1 MAESTTPPPQPAGGK
16 RRLWIVIVAILIVAL
31 IGVSA
36 FAVLSAR
43 VPQKLAIDL
52 WYNND
57 GHYGDTETALA
68 LTLQNSIKNCGKV
81 TVTLRSDPWA
91 VFKQDRAQG
100 KMDAFLLG
108 WYPDYLDT
116 DDYISPFL
124 STSGAKSIGSF
135 YNNSQVNQW
144 INDAASSTD
153 SAVRADRY
161 GKIQDQLAADVPY
174 VPLYTVGAQAIYV
187 NGVQNVELHPVSFKW
202 FIVNKP
208 QATTLNV
215 STSDK
220 IITLDPASAY
230 DFFSIEVI
238 NQVYDT
244 LIVYDWKT
252 ADLKP
257 GLATVVPTVANGGIS
272 ADGKTYTYHLR
283 PGLRFH
289 DNTPLTSTQV
299 KNSIERAIRLDLP
312 GSAAFLLYDVGALV
326 ANATG
331 GYNTAPGVIETPDP
345 LNITFHLSR
354 PVGFFNSL
362 MAFSVSAPVPDT
374 YDQTKEQPS
383 TVGSVIGTG
392 PYKLTQHVENQL
404 VVLQRAFTD
413 YYNKNV
419 YQTDGIGP
427 IPYMDKVVINIRESG
442 AAVKQDIQT
451 KSVDV
456 AFRTLAP
463 PDIVDLQSRASTLG
477 ITVKLSSSPVIR
489 YLVFNVNRIADVR
502 ARQAIAYSVDRAAVN
517 QIVFLNTAA
526 PLYSMVPPS
535 LPWSSPVFQST
546 YGDANCPAANT
557 LLSQLGFAV
566 KLQGELTAIARD
578 R

>member
-1 MAESTTPPPQPAGGK
+1 MAPPAQPAKG
-16 RRLWIVIVAILIVAL
+16 RNRLMIAIVAILIVAL
-31 IGVSA
+31 IGLAA

-43 VPQKLAIDL
+43 VPQKFSFEL

-81 TVTLRSDPWA
+81 TVTLKSDPWA
-91 VFKQDRAQG
+91 VFKQDRSQG

-124 STSGAKSIGSF
+124 STSGAKSTGSF
-135 YNNSQVNQW
+135 YNNSQVNTW

-153 SAVRADRY
+153 PAVRADRY
-161 GKIQDQLAADVPY
+161 GKIQDQLASDVPY
-174 VPLYTVGAQAIYV
+174 IPLYTVGAQVVYV
-187 NGVQNVELHPVSFKW
+187 NGIQNVELHPVSYKW
-202 FIVNKP
+202 FVVNKP
-208 QATTLNV
+208 GATTLNV

-238 NQVYDT
+238 NQVFDT
-244 LIVYDWKT
+244 LLVYDWKT

-257 GLATVVPTVANGGIS
+257 GLATEVPTVANGGIS

-283 PGLRFH
+283 AGLTFQ
-289 DNTPLTSTQV
+289 DLLGSPVTSAQV
-299 KNSIERAIRLDLP
+299 KNSIDRAIRLDLP

-331 GYNTAPGVIETPDP
+331 GYNTAPGVIDTPDP
-345 LNITFHLSR
+345 QTIVFHLSR

-362 MAFSVSAPVPDT
+362 MAFSVAAPVPDS
-374 YDQTKEQPS
+374 YSQTGEQPS
-383 TVGSVIGTG
+383 TVGNVIGTG
-392 PYKLTQHVENQL
+392 PYKLTQHVENQV
-404 VVLQRAFTD
+404 VVLQRAYTD

-419 YQTDGIGP
+419 YQADGIGP

-451 KSVDV
+451 KGVDV

-463 PDIVDLQSRASTLG
+463 PDIVDLQSRASSIG

-489 YLVFNVNRIADVR
+489 YLVFNVNRITDVR

-517 QIVFLNTAA
+517 QIVFLSTAA
-526 PLYSMVPPS
+526 PLYSMVPPA
-535 LPWSSPVFQST
+535 LPWAKPVFQSA

-557 LLSQLGFAV
+557 LFSQLGFAV
-566 KLQGELTAIARD
+566 NLHGELAAIARD